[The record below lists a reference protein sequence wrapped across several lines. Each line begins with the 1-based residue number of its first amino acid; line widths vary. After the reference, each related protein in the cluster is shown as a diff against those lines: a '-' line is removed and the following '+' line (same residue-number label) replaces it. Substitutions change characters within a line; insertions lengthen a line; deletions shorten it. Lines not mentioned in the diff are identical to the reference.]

1 LKRRSKYL
9 LKRQL
14 GIPNLFIVGCGF
26 VIVILISLYGLNYI
40 NYSRS
45 MAGYSYLDLE
55 EKYPVIKGDEIYDFM
70 NQALFEC
77 DTILT
82 DSMEFIK
89 LNCFSLK
96 QGPEIKSFIN
106 SQNDNLINKADKN
119 FMKKQLS
126 NNIYLWDNK
135 KFKNVW
141 CLTPKNLYKMNSSDT
156 VDYWKEF
163 KSNFGPCG
171 HHHYS
176 KPVFNET
183 SNLCV
188 IEHRGQ
194 NGRFA
199 GLDEILLYKKVNG
212 KWILIAEKNL
222 WMI

>member
-1 LKRRSKYL
+1 MKRRSKYL

-96 QGPEIKSFIN
+96 QGPEIKSLKFRTF
-106 SQNDNLINKADKN
+106 LI
-119 FMKKQLS
+119 
-126 NNIYLWDNK
+126 
-135 KFKNVW
+135 V
-141 CLTPKNLYKMNSSDT
+141 
-156 VDYWKEF
+156 
-163 KSNFGPCG
+163 
-171 HHHYS
+171 
-176 KPVFNET
+176 
-183 SNLCV
+183 
-188 IEHRGQ
+188 
-194 NGRFA
+194 
-199 GLDEILLYKKVNG
+199 
-212 KWILIAEKNL
+212 
-222 WMI
+222 